1 MVCGQRGGR
10 LVNPTLAGVFHRQLT
25 SALPRRKMQAGNWGW
40 LTATAILQR
49 IAGEDLSSLSF
60 LSILIP
66 EYKLKLPLFFVAHVF
81 YPVLCRGHL
90 SYFFLLLLD
99 VQVFPALQLYFTKS
113 RAVQKRSQWEGG
125 KLIRF
130 SHNTP
135 HNTGRCFLPLGHC
148 GPKDAS

>member
-1 MVCGQRGGR
+1 MHFQGGKCKQVIGGQ
-10 LVNPTLAGVFHRQLT
+10 
-25 SALPRRKMQAGNWGW
+25 

-66 EYKLKLPLFFVAHVF
+66 EYKLKL
-81 YPVLCRGHL
+81 
-90 SYFFLLLLD
+90 
-99 VQVFPALQLYFTKS
+99 LYFTKS